1 MTETP
6 DWRAVCGKT
15 ARTVRREG
23 SGAQSAMA
31 GSTASAISAIKSAL
45 IALTVGM
52 AAPTQ
57 AGLAPTSNGHVA
69 KPKPT
74 WRQTQ
79 IHANYFR

>member
-1 MTETP
+1 
-6 DWRAVCGKT
+6 
-15 ARTVRREG
+15 
-23 SGAQSAMA
+23 MA